1 MSFEVP
7 PDAYARFMGRFSVP
21 LGVATRD
28 LGLLVVIAATALAG
42 IAFLLAL
49 GVSRRRWIAE
59 LRKRV
64 AERTT

>member
-1 MSFEVP
+1 
-7 PDAYARFMGRFSVP
+7 MGFVAPVAAVLALSVP

-59 LRKRV
+59 LRTRV